1 MFWKTNIC
9 YPWYAHINVHIK
21 GRMLV
26 FQKMLCKWMNPRF
39 SQFFSFLF
47 IILFIRIKLKLYQH
61 NFIKALNSSSKTFF
75 FRPWDYPENFGIYS
89 QLGRISKNWS
99 FTFLNMHVSRNERD
113 KILISQLSFSKFRY
127 FSDKDAPKGEPWVMV
142 RKLSKIVSFLKFFA
156 DVSYSNLRIII
167 RKFSFRSFRNCY
179 WLLCYDL
186 EFQRY

>member
-9 YPWYAHINVHIK
+9 YPWYAHINMHIK

-26 FQKMLCKWMNPRF
+26 FQKCCVNEWTLALASF
-39 SQFFSFLF
+39 FLFFSLF
-47 IILFIRIKLKLYQH
+47 YSFALNLNCINTIS
-61 NFIKALNSSSKTFF
+61 LNSSSKTFF

-89 QLGRISKNWS
+89 QLDRISKNWS

-113 KILISQLSFSKFRY
+113 KILISQLSFSKFRH